1 MKCWMHRNLE
11 NQYQNIYNDHRILSV
26 LRESEQL
33 GFRQIH
39 RQAGGSQRTLWKHLK
54 TLHRRRAVRK
64 IRGKYLITD
73 AGLAFIWRLEKQVK
87 LFEQYKQQAAS
98 SGSRGRL
105 VDYAVDVARIERS
118 GHISIGIFKVSLL
131 GMLQPERR
139 QELDKTLTKVVRII
153 SSAVPKG
160 VEEYEVTVAGT
171 LTQ

>member
-1 MKCWMHRNLE
+1 MHRNLE
-11 NQYQNIYNDHRILSV
+11 NQYQTLYNDHRILSV
-26 LRESEQL
+26 LRESEPW

-54 TLHRRRAVRK
+54 SLHRRRAVKK
-64 IRGKYLITD
+64 IRGRYLITD
-73 AGLAFIWRLEKQVK
+73 AGLAFIGRLERQVK
-87 LFEQYKQQAAS
+87 LFEQYKRHAAYS
-98 SGSRGRL
+98 SSRSRL

-118 GHISIGIFKVSLL
+118 GRISIGTFKVSLP

-139 QELDKTLTKVVRII
+139 QELDKTLTEVVRII

-171 LTQ
+171 LTR